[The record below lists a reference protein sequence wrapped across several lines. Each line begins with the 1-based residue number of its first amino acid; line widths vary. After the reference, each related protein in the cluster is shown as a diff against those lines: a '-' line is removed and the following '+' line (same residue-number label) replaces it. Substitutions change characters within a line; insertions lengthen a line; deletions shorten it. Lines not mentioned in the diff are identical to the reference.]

1 MQKNEILKVLSGF
14 CIGIADTIPGVSGA
28 TIALIIGIYE
38 DLITSI
44 KKLNIKFLIPILIG
58 VVIGWLFGVEMVV
71 PASEKYPLHVA
82 ALFCGLILAS
92 VPRPIKECKE
102 RGLKQ
107 ILSGALGFSIT
118 VIITVYAA
126 GVGEIT
132 LADNL
137 SPWYVFICGFFAL
150 AAMAMPGISGSMVL
164 LIMGAYFAIMGAV
177 RTFAHG
183 FFGSLADL
191 SLESIFGLFETEE
204 FFILLIFGLGAI
216 LGLLTS
222 IFAISSVIK
231 EHRDTVLPFFVGMI
245 FGSLSAVSRPL
256 YEAPDKITISVLTSL
271 LVGFTFVYSIFLA
284 ERKLRERGAI
294 TGTHT
299 QK

>member
-1 MQKNEILKVLSGF
+1 MQKNEILNVLSGF

-44 KKLNIKFLIPILIG
+44 KKLNIKFLIPIVIG

-92 VPRPIKECKE
+92 VHRPIKECKE

-107 ILSGALGFSIT
+107 ILIGALGFSIT
-118 VIITVYAA
+118 VIITVYATSIE
-126 GVGEIT
+126 EIT
-132 LADNL
+132 LAANL

-164 LIMGAYFAIMGAV
+164 LIMGTYFAIMGTV
-177 RTFAHG
+177 RTFARI
-183 FFGSLADL
+183 FFGSLADF
-191 SLESIFGLFETEE
+191 SLGSILGILETEE

-216 LGLLTS
+216 LGLLSS
-222 IFAISSVIK
+222 IFAVSSVIK
-231 EHRDTVLPFFVGMI
+231 EHRHTVLPFFVGMI

-256 YEAPDKITISVLTSL
+256 YEAPDKITISVLASL
-271 LVGFTFVYSIFLA
+271 FVGFTFVYSIFLA
-284 ERKLRERGAI
+284 ERKLRERGTI
-294 TGTHT
+294 TDTDIH
-299 QK
+299 K